1 MRVISAMLLLGL
13 HSLLA
18 QGTAF
23 TYQGRLD
30 DTGNLANGLYD
41 LQFSVFDAATGGTM
55 LAGPLVLSSVGMT
68 NGLFTV
74 TLDFGSGVFTGPARW
89 LEIGA
94 RTNGV
99 SLFTTLSPRQQVTPT
114 PYAIT
119 AENLNGVLNGSSLS
133 GTYGNPIILNNPS
146 DQFTGTFN
154 GNGSG
159 LGGVNAANLGGLGP
173 GSFWQLGGNNPT
185 AGQFLGSLN
194 NQPLELHI
202 NGMRGLRLEP
212 ASFGAPNVI
221 GGSPNNFIDPGVS
234 GAFIGSGGA
243 TNYIGQVYSNHIAAD
258 FGVIGG
264 GYQNTIQGSSSASF
278 IGGGYQNTIQQFVI
292 GSFIG
297 AGDQNSVSVPRSFVG
312 GGNNNSIQGSFADL
326 PSFIEGGSA
335 NTIQNNCS
343 QSVVTGGAN
352 NSIQTGSTQSII
364 GGGNNNV
371 IQGSALQS
379 IIGGGRNNLLK
390 TNSNQ
395 SVIAGGSYNTIDANS
410 PSSTIG
416 GGAGNWIET
425 NAANS
430 TIAGGSGHVIG
441 PGANNSVIGGGDIH
455 QVFSAFSSI
464 AGGFNNS
471 IGPGAGGSFI
481 GGGYSVAIAT
491 NSTLSV
497 IGGGDWNVIQFN
509 SDHSCIG
516 GGGKNLI
523 QSGTSSATISGG
535 TNNVIGTNCAWSS
548 IGGGYWNSIQ
558 ALSGDSTI
566 AGGALNVIQPNSTE
580 CTIGGGVDNI
590 ISGSYQNFSTANVI
604 AGGGGNLAGPGN
616 LYVVCQYAS
625 VGGGL
630 QNNAEGSYSTIPG
643 GYLNW
648 SPGELSFAAGC
659 RAKAVNNGAFVW
671 ADSQNADFNS
681 SRNNQFAVRAGGGA
695 YMEVSGSSGLNPAAL
710 EVNSTSGNGVALY
723 ALQNSSDA
731 TAVFVNDGS
740 GDIIRGFSGATGGNL
755 VFETLNTGTVIAYA
769 FVTSS
774 DRNVKAGFEPV
785 EPRELLE
792 KVVSLPITRWHY
804 TNDVAT
810 PHLGPMAQDF
820 YAAFHIGLDDKH
832 IATVDEGGVALAAI
846 QGLNQK
852 LEEKLSAKDA
862 ELHEL
867 EQKNEALQ
875 NRLDHLEE
883 LVRSLSDKE

>member
-1 MRVISAMLLLGL
+1 MKNRFFTPTRVIIGMLLLGL
-13 HSLLA
+13 RSLLA

-23 TYQGRLD
+23 TYQGRLN
-30 DTGNLANGLYD
+30 DTGNMANGLYD
-41 LQFSVFDAATGGTM
+41 LQFSVFDAATGGTT
-55 LAGPLVLSSVGMT
+55 LAGPLILSSVGMT

-119 AENLNGVLNGSSLS
+119 AENLNGVVSGSSLS
-133 GTYGNPIILNNPS
+133 GTYGNPITLNNPS

-159 LGGVNAANLGGLGP
+159 LSGVNAANLGGLGS
-173 GSFWQLGGNNPT
+173 GSFWQLGGNNPA

-212 ASFGAPNVI
+212 ASYGAPNVI
-221 GGSPNNFIDPGVS
+221 GGSPNNFIEAGVS

-278 IGGGYQNTIQQFVI
+278 IGGGYQNTVQQFVI

-297 AGDQNSVSVPRSFVG
+297 AGDQNSVSVPRSFIG

-326 PSFIEGGSA
+326 PSFIGGGSA

-343 QSVVTGGAN
+343 QSVITGGAN
-352 NSIQTGSTQSII
+352 NSIQTGSAQSLI

-371 IQGSALQS
+371 IQSAAQS
-379 IIGGGRNNLLK
+379 VVVGGRNNLLK

-395 SVIAGGSYNTIDANS
+395 SVIVGGSYNTVDANS

-416 GGAGNWIET
+416 GGSYNWIET
-425 NAANS
+425 NTVNC

-441 PGANNSVIGGGDIH
+441 PGAIYAFIGAGEIH
-455 QVFSAFSSI
+455 QVFSSFSTI
-464 AGGFNNS
+464 AGGFNNT
-471 IGPGAGGSFI
+471 IAPGAGGSFV
-481 GGGYSVAIAT
+481 GGGYNGAIAT
-491 NSTLSV
+491 NSPLSV
-497 IGGGDWNVIQFN
+497 IGGGDGNSIQLGA
-509 SDHSCIG
+509 DHAFIG
-516 GGGKNLI
+516 GG
-523 QSGTSSATISGG
+523 S
-535 TNNVIGTNCAWSS
+535 NNVIGV
-548 IGGGYWNSIQ
+548 YE
-558 ALSGDSTI
+558 SG
-566 AGGALNVIQPNSTE
+566 A
-580 CTIGGGVDNI
+580 TIGGGIANLATGGLWGTVGGGVQNT
-590 ISGSYQNFSTANVI
+590 SAGWGTTVAGGAQNFS
-604 AGGGGNLAGPGN
+604 G
-616 LYVVCQYAS
+616 
-625 VGGGL
+625 
-630 QNNAEGSYSTIPG
+630 GSYSAVLGGMRNVATGGGASVLNGEYNLAQGNLSLACGYAAQALHPG
-643 GYLNW
+643 T
-648 SPGELSFAAGC
+648 
-659 RAKAVNNGAFVW
+659 FVW
-671 ADSQNADFNS
+671 ADYGNTTFS
-681 SRNNQFAVRAGGGA
+681 STRNNQFAVRASGGV
-695 YMEVSGSSGLNPAAL
+695 YMNVSGSSGLNPAAL

-723 ALQNSSDA
+723 AHQNSSDA
-731 TAVFVNDGS
+731 TAVFVNDGA

-755 VFETLNTGTVIAYA
+755 VFETLNTGSVIAYA
-769 FVTSS
+769 FVTFS
-774 DRNVKAGFEPV
+774 DRNVKAGFERV
-785 EPRELLE
+785 NTDEVLR
-792 KVVSLPITRWHY
+792 KVAALPITRWHF

-820 YAAFHIGLDDKH
+820 HAAFNLGADDKH

-846 QGLNQK
+846 QGLNRK
-852 LEEKLSAKDA
+852 LEEKLNAKDA
-862 ELHEL
+862 QLHQL
-867 EQKNEALQ
+867 EQQNASLQ
-875 NRLDHLEE
+875 HRLDRLEE